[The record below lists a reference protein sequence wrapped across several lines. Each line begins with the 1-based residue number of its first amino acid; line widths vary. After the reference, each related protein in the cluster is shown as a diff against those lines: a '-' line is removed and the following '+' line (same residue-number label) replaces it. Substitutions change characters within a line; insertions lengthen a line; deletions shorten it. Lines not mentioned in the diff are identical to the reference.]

1 MNHEEHEAHEGMMPR
16 PARMTLRICLSFVLF
31 VSFVVPA
38 FSQQYPSRP
47 IRIVVPF
54 GPGGFTDVA
63 ARILQKELA
72 PAIGQPIVI
81 ENKPGAG
88 STIGTSEIAKA
99 QPDGY
104 NLVMISTA
112 HVISPHLYKSMPY
125 DPLKD
130 FTPVMKLAEGPY
142 VLVVHPSLPVRNVAE
157 LISLAKA
164 KPDTI
169 DYASSGNGSAQ
180 HLVGALFVTMAAA
193 PLSHVPYKGS
203 SGAMNDLLGGQV
215 KVSFVGVP
223 NALPNLAAGKLKALA
238 VTTRKR
244 YSELPDVPTLN
255 EAGVPGYDAT
265 IWLGL
270 LAPPGTPREIVQKL
284 NASITQIL
292 STPEA
297 RKFMASAGVDVATS
311 TPEEFAALMKSE
323 LERWGKVVRETGA
336 TVN

>member
-1 MNHEEHEAHEGMMPR
+1 MILRAIALLAIALQAH
-16 PARMTLRICLSFVLF
+16 AQS
-31 VSFVVPA
+31 
-38 FSQQYPSRP
+38 YPTRP

-88 STIGTSEIAKA
+88 STIGTTDVARSA
-99 QPDGY
+99 PDGY
-104 NLVMISTA
+104 SLVMISTT
-112 HVISPHLYKSMPY
+112 HVISPHLYKQMPY
-125 DPLKD
+125 DPIKD

-142 VLVVHPSLPVRNVAE
+142 VLVVHPSLPVKNVAD
-157 LISLAKA
+157 LIALAKA
-164 KPDTI
+164 KPNSI

-180 HLVGALFVTMAAA
+180 HLVGALFVTMAGA

-203 SGAMNDLLGGQV
+203 SQAMNDVLGGIV

-223 NALPNLAAGKLKALA
+223 NALANLQAGKIKALA
-238 VTTRKR
+238 VTTKKR
-244 YSELPDVPTLN
+244 YAELPDVPTLD
-255 EAGVPGYDAT
+255 EAGVKGYDAT
-265 IWLGL
+265 VWLGL
-270 LAPPGTPREIVQKL
+270 LAPPGTPRDIVDKL
-284 NASITQIL
+284 NTSITKIL

-297 RKFMASAGVDVATS
+297 RKLMASAGVDVATS
-311 TPEEFAALMKSE
+311 SPEDFATLMQSE
-323 LERWGKVVRETGA
+323 LERWGKVVRATGA